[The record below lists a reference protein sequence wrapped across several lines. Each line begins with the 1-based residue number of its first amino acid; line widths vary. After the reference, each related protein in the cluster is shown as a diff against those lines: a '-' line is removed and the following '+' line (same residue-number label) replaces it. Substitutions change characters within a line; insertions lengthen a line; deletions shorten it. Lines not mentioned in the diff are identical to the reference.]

1 MFFVPSYALFTY
13 EKASDTPFGA
23 IVAAAK
29 FADPVLVQLKA
40 AQPYAVMAVGLLQLR
55 GWLQEQQW
63 DRPVEVL
70 RPYVESLPWGSRE
83 HPLLYSP

>member
-1 MFFVPSYALFTY
+1 VFFVPSHALFTY

-23 IVAAAK
+23 IVAAAD
-29 FADPVLVQLKA
+29 FTDPAVVA

-55 GWLQEQQW
+55 GWLLEQQW
-63 DRPVEVL
+63 DRPIEVL
-70 RPYVESLPWGSRE
+70 RPYVESLPWGSHE